1 MIRIP
6 FAGGHY
12 EGRSKH
18 INAQECMNFYPEV
31 SDQETKGETT
41 LHATPGLDIIDSSN
55 LGSGPIRAMLMH
67 KKDLFVVS
75 GNTLYRF
82 QPISGKINSN
92 VTPSNEG
99 TIATSTG
106 FVSMASSGQQGGQ
119 LAIADGAGI
128 NVWEDDSV
136 GGIEEATEANPAV
149 VTSTGHG
156 LKTGNKVTIDNL
168 TSAANGGPGWDTLDG
183 NEYSITVLTSNTF
196 ELDGLDTST
205 FDNYT
210 ANTGDWDKTHF
221 ISVGEDKNTTAT
233 APANFQN
240 VDFNSGQAWSNPG
253 NAAANDDS
261 WASVDFG
268 DGSTGFT
275 DYLVS
280 TMGSNAFSIA
290 AGSTVVGLVVIAE
303 FRTQNKS
310 GPVILQTGFVVTGG
324 VVTEH
329 SFNTTTVTATADPG
343 NVEALGNVD
352 FLPTDSEGNFMTLSS
367 IEVNA
372 GNFGVAFRGS
382 SGSAETGELEI
393 DYITV
398 NVYYVGSSVSSPEY
412 IVWVD
417 NNFLSNSGSTGEFFQ
432 TTQALKW
439 NLINFATAERNP
451 DNLKAIVINHREVWL
466 LGDTSTEVWYNS
478 GEDFPFDPIPNVFSE
493 WGIVAPFS
501 AARAGKNVLWLSRN
515 KEGGGQVVMSKGY
528 DVSPV
533 STPQIDWIIGKYDT
547 ISDATAYTMQI
558 SGHLW
563 YVLSFPT
570 AKATWVFDLTTGA
583 WFRWGSGGSKSPSG
597 EGSSQPPSRHR
608 GHTHAFDGRDHFLGD
623 WENGNL
629 YKVNVDTFEDNSNPI
644 YRVRTSQRVHGDTF
658 GFASRGAAKSG
669 ARNRVSFHA
678 VEIEVNT
685 GADVLGDFTTES
697 EERSRVGL
705 SWSDDNGFT
714 FTDTIWRYVE
724 QTGKEGLR
732 LRWQQLG
739 SSRERI
745 FRLETDTNRDIV
757 IVDANINATVGGN

>member
-41 LHATPGLDIIDSSN
+41 LHATPGLDLIDSTN
-55 LGSGPIRAMLMH
+55 LGSGPIRAMILH
-67 KKDLFVVS
+67 RKDLFVVS

-82 QPISGKINSN
+82 IPSGVSGRIDSS

-99 TIATSTG
+99 TINTSAG
-106 FVSMASSGQQGGQ
+106 NVSIASSGAQGGQ
-119 LAIADGAGI
+119 IVIVDGATLF
-128 NVWEDDSV
+128 VWELDSV
-136 GGIEEATEANPAV
+136 GQVQTATAANPPSIGSA
-149 VTSTGHG
+149 GHG
-156 LKTGNKVTIDNL
+156 LQTGNKVTLANFAGGTWSSANGAHSITRTDDDNFTVDNL
-168 TSAANGGPGWDTLDG
+168 DASGFGT
-183 NEYSITVLTSNTF
+183 
-196 ELDGLDTST
+196 
-205 FDNYT
+205 YT
-210 ANTGDWDKTHF
+210 ADSGDWDKTHLTSIGRAQNTALTNGSNF
-221 ISVGEDKNTTAT
+221 SSVGSEDA
-233 APANFQN
+233 
-240 VDFNSGQAWSNPG
+240 SWSNPC
-253 NAAANDDS
+253 NAAAQDDS
-261 WASVDFG
+261 RASADFG
-268 DGSTGFT
+268 DGSDADTQDLFVTG
-275 DYLVS
+275 L
-280 TMGSNAFSIA
+280 GFSIA
-290 AGSTVVGLVVIAE
+290 ANSIVVGIEATVEARHQNITFGGLGIGFITSVV
-303 FRTQNKS
+303 KS
-310 GPVILQTGFVVTGG
+310 GAKQEEEGLDTQGVPTEREGVAVVSVDLVYTVGSQSSLPSG
-324 VVTEH
+324 V
-329 SFNTTTVTATADPG
+329 
-343 NVEALGNVD
+343 
-352 FLPTDSEGNFMTLSS
+352 TLSADD
-367 IEVNA
+367 VNSD
-372 GNFGVAFRGS
+372 NFGVCI
-382 SGSAETGELEI
+382 TGVSDAGQAGEVEVDHVQVKI
-393 DYITV
+393 
-398 NVYYVGSSVSSPEY
+398 YYTDTGPLTPEF
-412 IVWVD
+412 VAWVD
-417 NNFLSNSGSTGEFFQ
+417 NNFLANSGGTGQFFQ
-432 TTQALKW
+432 AAQALNW
-439 NLINFATAERNP
+439 DPLDFATAERSP
-451 DNLKAIVINHREVWL
+451 DNLSAIVVNHREVWL
-466 LGDTSTEVWYNS
+466 LGDTSAEPWYFS
-478 GEDFPFDPIPNVFSE
+478 GEDFPLDPIPNAFSE

-501 AARAGKNVLWLSRN
+501 AARAGRSLLWLSRN
-515 KEGGGQVVMSKGY
+515 TEGGGQVVMTQGY
-528 DVSPV
+528 NVAPV
-533 STPQIDWIIGKYDT
+533 STPQIDWIIGKYDV

-583 WFRWGSGGSKSPSG
+583 WFRWGSGGSKPPSG

-608 GHTHAFDGRDHFLGD
+608 GHVHVFDGLTHFLGD

-629 YKVNVDTFEDNSNPI
+629 YKINVDTFEDNNNPI
-644 YRVRTSQRVHGDTF
+644 YRVRTSQRIHGDTF
-658 GFASRGAAKSG
+658 GFTGRTAAKAN

-757 IVDANINATVGGN
+757 IVDANIEATVGGN